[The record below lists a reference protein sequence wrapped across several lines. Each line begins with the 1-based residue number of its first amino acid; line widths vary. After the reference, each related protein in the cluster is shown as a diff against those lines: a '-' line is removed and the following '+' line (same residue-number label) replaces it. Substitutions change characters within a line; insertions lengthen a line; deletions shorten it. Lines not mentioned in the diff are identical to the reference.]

1 MQRSVLLAWRRDVA
15 AASSLLDWVG
25 FIFPP
30 LLLMIRKR
38 LPAEGEA
45 PVKVSTVMVAS
56 IWRRLVELKCV

>member
-1 MQRSVLLAWRRDVA
+1 MA